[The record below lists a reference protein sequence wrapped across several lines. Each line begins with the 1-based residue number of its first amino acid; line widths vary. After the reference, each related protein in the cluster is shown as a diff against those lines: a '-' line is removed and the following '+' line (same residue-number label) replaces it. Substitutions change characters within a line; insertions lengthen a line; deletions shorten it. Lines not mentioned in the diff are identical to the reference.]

1 MQEATIYDH
10 YPLTISL
17 LPFEAR
23 VVEPVKG
30 SAYLLSESIR
40 VQSNIHIII
49 ILRYGGMTPT
59 ESFEF

>member
-40 VQSNIHIII
+40 VQYNYNIQV
-49 ILRYGGMTPT
+49 LGA
-59 ESFEF
+59 